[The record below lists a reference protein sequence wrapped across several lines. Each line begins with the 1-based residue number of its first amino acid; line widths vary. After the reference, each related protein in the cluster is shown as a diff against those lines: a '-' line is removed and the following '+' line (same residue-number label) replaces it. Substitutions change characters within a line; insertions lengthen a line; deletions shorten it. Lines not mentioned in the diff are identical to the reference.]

1 MENVAHM
8 ISSDEAI
15 VLQAYAK
22 AIPVLKRAIANAN
35 GDFRKINFAAARED
49 WLTMLSP
56 EELTVIVEY
65 EATSTEQ
72 ADRRRVTS
80 DMTEYLRRLGCWNPP
95 EATPLH

>member
-1 MENVAHM
+1 M

-22 AIPVLKRAIANAN
+22 AIPVLKQAIAKAN
-35 GDFRKINFAAARED
+35 GDFRKINFAAAREH
-49 WLTMLSP
+49 WLTILSP
-56 EELTVIVEY
+56 EEFAVIVDY
-65 EATSTEQ
+65 EAASRER
-72 ADRRRVTS
+72 AVRGWITS